1 MIPKTSE
8 TKKSL
13 VAGARDGRASIR
25 TQRHGAG
32 AVRGALT
39 AGRKQ
44 AKTAQFVR
52 SAGATASRTAVVAGR
67 AAAAAGNTARA
78 VAAAAASV
86 IGSTPILAAA
96 TVVIVAAM
104 VALVA
109 VAWLLPAAQQAQ
121 GTGEDSG
128 SFAMADDYPY
138 KGMYSEDDMSP
149 LGYAYGNCT
158 DFVAW
163 RINRDAGGGAAPWK
177 LTWKDLTPQGGNG
190 ADWGNIGNLPG
201 WTYTRRPVPGD
212 VISIRRAGV
221 LGSSTSAVGHVG
233 YVGAVDG
240 SGTVTIENY
249 GHGRYFL
256 TAAFLAQ
263 LDDPETGLAQLTE
276 TIIANTTG
284 EKDNGGD
291 GFWERAERALLTAL
305 TAYVWATTAH
315 TGSTEPNLPGVL
327 DLQKG
332 MQGSEENKDE
342 MTSETDLRFAAAR
355 EIVAEWHS
363 NPNPD
368 DDPAVMK
375 VLDFACRQY
384 RIYEQGPAETR
395 MSVVISLGVRLA
407 LLDMHDVRTI
417 LTTDDLAIDRIGY
430 ERTALFL
437 QIPDTHHIFKFISA
451 MFWQTLF
458 SLTVYQADHEKT
470 GHLPELLHMF
480 LDEFANI
487 GKIPA
492 FEQVMATIRSR
503 GISAS
508 IIMQSRSQGK
518 TLFGDAWA
526 GVENNC
532 DTKLFLGGDEEQTT
546 KWVSQ
551 LLGYQTIV
559 TSEYSESRGSH
570 GSWSKSMRVTKREL
584 MMPDEI
590 GRLPDDEA
598 ILKIRGMNPFRSKK
612 LAV

>member
-1 MIPKTSE
+1 MKGYTP
-8 TKKSL
+8 
-13 VAGARDGRASIR
+13 GRIIA
-25 TQRHGAG
+25 A
-32 AVRGALT
+32 AVGALIAFYVVDRIVGYVT
-39 AGRKQ
+39 GALSSQAAGKDVL
-44 AKTAQFVR
+44 AQLAANPLLPFGNPLQLDT
-52 SAGATASRTAVVAGR
+52 SLPALLSGATAAAAVVLAVIYRVSGR
-67 AAAAAGNTARA
+67 QTTRPGEEQ
-78 VAAAAASV
+78 
-86 IGSTPILAAA
+86 GSAEWGTR
-96 TVVIVAAM
+96 
-104 VALVA
+104 
-109 VAWLLPAAQQAQ
+109 LPRRFR
-121 GTGEDSG
+121 GTGAGQQLRFTQTEAMSTDTHQTKRNLNVLVLGASG
-128 SFAMADDYPY
+128 SRKTRSYVMPNLRTLEASTATTDP
-138 KGMYSEDDMSP
+138 KGEIIREIRPTLEARGIAVRTLNLIDLGASGKFNPLRYVSP
-149 LGYAYGNCT
+149 
-158 DFVAW
+158 D
-163 RINRDAGGGAAPWK
+163 
-177 LTWKDLTPQGGNG
+177 
-190 ADWGNIGNLPG
+190 
-201 WTYTRRPVPGD
+201 
-212 VISIRRAGV
+212 
-221 LGSSTSAVGHVG
+221 
-233 YVGAVDG
+233 
-240 SGTVTIENY
+240 E
-249 GHGRYFL
+249 
-256 TAAFLAQ
+256 
-263 LDDPETGLAQLTE
+263 PETGLAQLTE

-284 EKDNGGD
+284 EKEGGGD

-305 TAYVWATTAH
+305 TAYVWATTAQ
-315 TGSTEPNLPGVL
+315 TDTTEPNLPGVL

-332 MQGSEENKDE
+332 MQGSEENKDA
-342 MTSETDLRFAAAR
+342 MTSETDLRFQAAR
-355 EIVAEWHS
+355 EIVTEWHS

-368 DDPAVMK
+368 DDPAVIK

-407 LLDMHDVRTI
+407 PLDMHDVRNI
-417 LTTDDLAIDRIGY
+417 LTTDDLAIDKIGY

-437 QIPDTHHIFKFISA
+437 QIPDTHRTFKFISA

-458 SLTVYQADHEKT
+458 SLTVYQADHEET

-532 DTKLFLGGDEEQTT
+532 DTKLFLGGDEEETT
-546 KWVSQ
+546 KWVSG

-559 TSEYSESRGSH
+559 TPEISESRGSH

-598 ILKIRGMNPFRSKK
+598 ILKIRGMSPFRSKK
-612 LAV
+612 LAI